1 VRNTDS
7 GFIEYTAQDFDAVK
21 HVHELLSKPTE
32 TTAQLQF
39 NVDFLKKKVE
49 EKVLESHVDLME
61 GIQDLGAMDQVIQQS
76 VEHIKKLRGAYNQV
90 KEKISAPYRSIQK
103 TSSEIV
109 ELNKEIVSFRAI
121 AKFLQV
127 YQRLET
133 IMDQVEEFP
142 RAAVYSY
149 EIQSII
155 KDSEFASRGWID
167 EETRHAKEFH
177 ERLMQQG
184 TEWLREGVESNNQ
197 ILLSKAVLLFSNMRS
212 LPHIISDL
220 FDEYQSR
227 LETEAKAAFDMEA
240 IKLQL
245 MENRKTQAGSVQKGN
260 ASALAEILWARI
272 EKVTEHVYKYA
283 SHLHILDGFLS
294 RKKDNVSQETYL
306 QSVLTFMNCTS
317 IRSHYWHVLSIH
329 LDKTI
334 RTATKNN
341 PVLLQILQFGYPKL
355 LRVFVEL
362 FTKISLLSGSEEQKS
377 AETAVIM
384 KTLSSFEHAYV
395 SRTLTRMLDT
405 VNSLIPEKGL
415 SKGNPSTEEAN
426 KLCRSMSSEL
436 NAVRF
441 DPHLLQAVGKN
452 VTKAMS
458 LFRARLM
465 QTLGTASF
473 TITGSTPGSAQIQK
487 IDAINCLFALSDGL
501 WVLVLDFVDTPAETI
516 LEEGAQSANDLM
528 VSIAEPLFMSCIQE
542 LEPVLVK
549 MHREEYT
556 GKNLVNRNDPA
567 SLYMNEYV
575 SKIRWVFREL
585 ISKLLCKHVTIE
597 W

>member
-1 VRNTDS
+1 
-7 GFIEYTAQDFDAVK
+7 
-21 HVHELLSKPTE
+21 
-32 TTAQLQF
+32 
-39 NVDFLKKKVE
+39 VE
-49 EKVLESHVDLME
+49 EKVLESHGDLME
-61 GIQDLGAMDQVIQQS
+61 GIQDLGAMDRVIQES
-76 VEHIKKLRGAYNQV
+76 AEHLKKLRINYNQV
-90 KEKISAPYRSIQK
+90 KEKIHAPYRSIQNI
-103 TSSEIV
+103 SAEIV
-109 ELNKEIVSFRAI
+109 DLNKEIVSLRAV

-142 RAAVYSY
+142 RAAAYSY
-149 EIQSII
+149 EIQSIVN
-155 KDSEFASRGWID
+155 DSEFQSGDWID
-167 EETRHAKEFH
+167 EEMHKANEFQQ
-177 ERLMQQG
+177 RLVHQG
-184 TEWLREGVESNNQ
+184 TEWLRDGVESNNQ
-197 ILLSKAVLLFSNMRS
+197 LLLSKAVLLFSNMRN
-212 LPHIISDL
+212 LPQIISEI
-220 FDEYQSR
+220 FDHYQDR
-227 LETEAKAAFDMEA
+227 LEKEAQTAFDMEA

-245 MENRKTQAGSVQKGN
+245 MENRKAHAGSVQKGN

-294 RKKDNVSQETYL
+294 RKKDNVTQETYL

-317 IRSHYWHVLSIH
+317 LRAHYWHVLSIH

-355 LRVFVEL
+355 LRVFVDL
-362 FTKISLLSGSEEQKS
+362 FAKIALLSGSEEQKT

-384 KTLSSFEHAYV
+384 KTLSNFEHAYV

-405 VNSLIPEKGL
+405 VNSLIPEKSI

-426 KLCRSMSSEL
+426 KLCRSISSEL

-441 DPHLLQAVGKN
+441 DPHLLQLVGKN
-452 VTKAMS
+452 VTKALS

-465 QTLGTASF
+465 QTLGTTSF
-473 TITGSTPGSAQIQK
+473 TITGSSLGSAQIQK
-487 IDAINCLFALSDGL
+487 IDAINCLFALSDAL
-501 WVLVLDFVDTPAETI
+501 WVLVSDFSDSPSEPI
-516 LEEGAQSANDLM
+516 LEEGAKAAMDLM
-528 VSIAEPLFMSCIQE
+528 VSIAEPIFVSCVQE

-549 MHREEYT
+549 MHREEYA
-556 GKNLVNRNDPA
+556 GKNLVNRNDPQ
-567 SLYMNEYV
+567 SLYMNEYL

-585 ISKLLCKHVTIE
+585 ISKLSCKNVTVE